1 MAQSIP
7 SSAAEASVAERG
19 PALGG
24 RSITDYE
31 RALRDPC
38 AVFGE
43 PKEVLADRDLS
54 ADQKHAILESWRQ
67 DAVRLS
73 ASESENMAGGEETM
87 LQRVCDALR
96 GLERQT
102 GIKA

>member
-1 MAQSIP
+1 MT
-7 SSAAEASVAERG
+7 E
-19 PALGG
+19 
-24 RSITDYE
+24 YE
-31 RALRDPC
+31 RALHDPC

-67 DAVRLS
+67 DALRLS

-87 LQRVCDALR
+87 LQRVCDALHEL
-96 GLERQT
+96 GQQT
-102 GIKA
+102 GVKP